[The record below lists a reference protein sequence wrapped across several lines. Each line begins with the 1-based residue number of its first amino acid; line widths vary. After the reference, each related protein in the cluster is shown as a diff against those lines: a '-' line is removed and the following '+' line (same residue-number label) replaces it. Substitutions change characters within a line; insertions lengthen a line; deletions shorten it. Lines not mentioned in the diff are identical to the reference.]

1 MLTSKFMTSQRGNNK
16 FQYTYCP
23 ISQDVKE
30 MRQRNLVTWQDI
42 GAIKSY

>member
-1 MLTSKFMTSQRGNNK
+1 MLTSKFMTSQPRNKK

-23 ISQDVKE
+23 ISQDVKG

-42 GAIKSY
+42 GAIESY